1 MKVAN
6 KYKIALL
13 DDESLFLQG
22 LTMLVNNNE
31 QMQVTLSAENGQDLL
46 AELSKGE
53 ELPDLLLCD
62 LEMPVIDGVDVTKA
76 VAASY
81 PDIKVVILSSH
92 YEPSLILKM
101 LEIGASA
108 FMPKNEKPDDFYL
121 TITNVIEKGFHYN
134 DYIVQLIREK
144 MLFGSKKKTNNSVE
158 LTSREEEI
166 LKLICDQKTNKE
178 IGEEIFISPRTVEGH
193 RNRLLEKTD
202 SKNTAGLIIYAIENG
217 YYSVNILNK
226 WEQKIG

>member
-62 LEMPVIDGVDVTKA
+62 LEMPVINGVDVTKA

>member
-46 AELSKGE
+46 AKLSKGE

-62 LEMPVIDGVDVTKA
+62 LEMPVINGVDVTKA

-101 LEIGASA
+101 LEIGTSA